1 MTTHLKY
8 VQEELCLVLE
18 YNWEY
23 PGVESD
29 QDGSGPVWSP
39 RTPPVDSDPCL
50 PHPAPEL
57 GESATICKSFLYTI
71 KLDFCKGQL

>member
-39 RTPPVDSDPCL
+39 RTPQVTLTRVCPILHQS
-50 PHPAPEL
+50 
-57 GESATICKSFLYTI
+57 
-71 KLDFCKGQL
+71 